1 MSIHWEN
8 SAVVDRPIDQV
19 WAVMIDSFNAP
30 RISRREGVLAIRHTS
45 PGLIGVGSTL
55 IERRVILGFETRL
68 TCRVTEWDP
77 PHALATT
84 AEGRPFRSFVS
95 RFTLEAGPDGTKMV
109 SSIDMELR
117 PALKLIWPIVGPF
130 ITRRRR
136 ATFRDLK
143 SLLAILDARASEAQA
158 RTRT

>member
-19 WAVMIDSFNAP
+19 WAVLIDFFNAP
-30 RISRREGVLAIRHTS
+30 RIGRREGVLAIRQTS

-68 TCRVTEWDP
+68 TYQVTEWDP
-77 PHALATT
+77 PHAVASTM
-84 AEGRPFRSFVS
+84 EGRPFRSFVS
-95 RFTLEAGPDGTKMV
+95 RFTLEARPDGTKLV

-136 ATFRDLK
+136 AAFRDLK
-143 SLLAILDARASEAQA
+143 SLLAILDAQASEAEA
-158 RTRT
+158 PTRT